1 MRCAVVFG
9 EVGACCGVVLCGVW
23 CLVRWCVLWCVTN
36 QSLLDEILEKIK
48 NSALRLLTFV
58 NLCPK
63 SENEPH

>member
-9 EVGACCGVVLCGVW
+9 EVVCACCGVVLCGVW
-23 CLVRWCVLWCVTN
+23 CGGCVLWCVTN

-63 SENEPH
+63 SQNEPH